1 MLHPGKAKFLT
12 KQVKERK
19 RMFSYNKDEST
30 EPMCE
35 REISGFVFCLN
46 SFIFIQFTIF
56 TQWDAEQTDQEQA
69 IYSGV

>member
-1 MLHPGKAKFLT
+1 MR
-12 KQVKERK
+12 ER
-19 RMFSYNKDEST
+19 
-30 EPMCE
+30 E
-35 REISGFVFCLN
+35 REIRVFVFCLN